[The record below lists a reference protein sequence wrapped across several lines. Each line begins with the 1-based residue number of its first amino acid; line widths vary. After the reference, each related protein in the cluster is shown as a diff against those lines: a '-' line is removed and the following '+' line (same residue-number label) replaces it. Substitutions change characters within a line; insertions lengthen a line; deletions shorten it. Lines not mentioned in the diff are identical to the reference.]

1 MTTTHGHCTK
11 ASLDPDRACALHQ
24 ALPEILRPVDR
35 GNVVLEG
42 IIRHT
47 VDARIR
53 LEDGLSLFEQSR
65 YGGAVILGT
74 IAFENIGRAYWL
86 ASLADDESRRAK
98 KGTVESLAR
107 ELKGLDH
114 QEKLRRGLVGFS
126 IDHAP
131 SISEQALRRDY
142 LQDWE
147 KALERNVAAI
157 KKLHNTAPAALH
169 DARTTAQ
176 YPELNEAGCS
186 WKSSA
191 DVSAATARNTLRQTG
206 ENFYLLQ
213 AFCLEKIAGLR
224 ELSGKLGV
232 EDAAF
237 EYLDPY
243 TRLGIV

>member
-1 MTTTHGHCTK
+1 
-11 ASLDPDRACALHQ
+11 
-24 ALPEILRPVDR
+24 
-35 GNVVLEG
+35 
-42 IIRHT
+42 

-65 YGGAVILGT
+65 YGSAVILGT
-74 IAFENIGRAYWL
+74 IALENIGRAYWL
-86 ASLADDESRRAK
+86 ASLADDESRLAT

-114 QEKLRRGLVGFS
+114 QEKLRRGLAGLS

-131 SISEQALRRDY
+131 SISEQALRREYPD
-142 LQDWE
+142 DWE
-147 KALERNVAAI
+147 ATLERNVAAI
-157 KKLHNTAPAALH
+157 KTLHQKAPAALH

-176 YPELNEAGCS
+176 YPELNKAGCS

-191 DVSAATARNTLRQTG
+191 DLSAATARKTLRQTG
-206 ENFYLLQ
+206 ENFFLFQ
-213 AFCLEKIAGLR
+213 GFCLKKIAGLR
-224 ELSGKLGV
+224 ELSGKLGL

-243 TRLGIV
+243 TRLGIA

>member
-1 MTTTHGHCTK
+1 VVNVT
-11 ASLDPDRACALHQ
+11 R
-24 ALPEILRPVDR
+24 E
-35 GNVVLEG
+35 VVLEG

-74 IAFENIGRAYWL
+74 IALENIGRAHWL
-86 ASLADDESRRAK
+86 ASLADDELRR
-98 KGTVESLAR
+98 GTVESLAR
-107 ELKGLDH
+107 ELRGLDH
-114 QEKLRRGLVGFS
+114 LGKLKRGLVGFTT
-126 IDHAP
+126 DQAP
-131 SISEQALRRDY
+131 SISVQALQGDY
-142 LQDWE
+142 QQDWE
-147 KALERNVAAI
+147 EALKRNVAAI
-157 KKLHNTAPAALH
+157 KKLHNKASAALH
-169 DARTTAQ
+169 EARKTAQ

-213 AFCLEKIAGLR
+213 AFCLDKISGLR
-224 ELSGKLGV
+224 ELSRKLGV

-237 EYLDPY
+237 EYLDSY
-243 TRLGIV
+243 NRLGIA

>member
-1 MTTTHGHCTK
+1 V
-11 ASLDPDRACALHQ
+11 ASVTREL
-24 ALPEILRPVDR
+24 
-35 GNVVLEG
+35 VLEG

-47 VDARIR
+47 VDARFR

-74 IAFENIGRAYWL
+74 IALENIGRANWL
-86 ASLADDESRRAK
+86 ASLADDESLRAK
-98 KGTVESLAR
+98 KCTMESLAR

-114 QEKLRRGLVGFS
+114 QQKLRLGLAGFS
-126 IDHAP
+126 MDHAP
-131 SISEQALRRDY
+131 SISEQALRREY
-142 LQDWE
+142 PEDWE
-147 KALERNVAAI
+147 KVLERNLAAI
-157 KKLHNTAPAALH
+157 KTIRKKAPAALH
-169 DARTTAQ
+169 VARTTAQ
-176 YPELNEAGCS
+176 YPELNEADYS

-213 AFCLEKIAGLR
+213 GFCLKKIAGLR
-224 ELSGKLGV
+224 ELSTKLGV

-243 TRLGIV
+243 TRLRII

>member
-1 MTTTHGHCTK
+1 VANVT
-11 ASLDPDRACALHQ
+11 R
-24 ALPEILRPVDR
+24 E
-35 GNVVLEG
+35 VVLEG

-65 YGGAVILGT
+65 YGSAVILGT
-74 IAFENIGRAYWL
+74 IALENVGRAYWL

-98 KGTVESLAR
+98 TGTVESLAR

-114 QEKLRRGLVGFS
+114 QGNLRRGLVWLTM
-126 IDHAP
+126 HQAP
-131 SISEQALRRDY
+131 SISELALRREFP
-142 LQDWE
+142 QEWE

-157 KKLHNTAPAALH
+157 KGLHKKAPAALH
-169 DARTTAQ
+169 DARIAAQ
-176 YPELNEAGCS
+176 YPELNEADCS

-191 DVSAATARNTLRQTG
+191 DVPAATARNTLRQTG

-224 ELSGKLGV
+224 ELSGELGV

>member
-1 MTTTHGHCTK
+1 VAKVT
-11 ASLDPDRACALHQ
+11 R
-24 ALPEILRPVDR
+24 E
-35 GNVVLEG
+35 VVLEG

-65 YGGAVILGT
+65 YSGAIILGT
-74 IAFENIGRAYWL
+74 IALENIGRAYWL
-86 ASLADDESRRAK
+86 ASLADDESGRAK
-98 KGTVESLAR
+98 KGTIEALAR
-107 ELKGLDH
+107 ELKHLDH
-114 QEKLRRGLVGFS
+114 QEKLKLGLVGFS
-126 IDHAP
+126 VDHAP
-131 SISEQALRRDY
+131 SISEQALRREY

-147 KALERNVAAI
+147 KALERNVVAI
-157 KKLHNTAPAALH
+157 KALHKKAPAALH
-169 DARTTAQ
+169 DACTTAQ

-213 AFCLEKIAGLR
+213 SFRIVKIVGLR
-224 ELSGKLGV
+224 ELSGKLGL
-232 EDAAF
+232 ENAAF